1 VDWIRLA
8 AVGGPALI
16 LTLSQILYFL
26 TPLGKMLFPLLPRWG
41 MAKDGVIVGG
51 VILGY
56 TLISSLNK
64 IDTTD
69 DV

>member
-1 VDWIRLA
+1 
-8 AVGGPALI
+8 
-16 LTLSQILYFL
+16 
-26 TPLGKMLFPLLPRWG
+26 MLFPLLPRWG

-64 IDTTD
+64 IDPTD